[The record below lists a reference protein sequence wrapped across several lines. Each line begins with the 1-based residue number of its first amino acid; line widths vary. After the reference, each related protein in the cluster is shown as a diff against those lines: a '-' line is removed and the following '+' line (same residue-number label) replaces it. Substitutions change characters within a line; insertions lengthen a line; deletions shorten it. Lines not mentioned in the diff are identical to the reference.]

1 MNTPFTR
8 ARKTIR
14 ERFNDEEMR
23 KTIANCALSAE
34 ERKLDAQE
42 ISRMLMLATGVNALL
57 LKYMLYMLDR
67 PEDLSVP
74 EVLKLTVAAKS
85 VARNLTEAVNAA
97 TKMLVADP
105 DGTLKAEPVN
115 LPPEFGEIPVVPPTA
130 PPVNGSK

>member
-14 ERFNDEEMR
+14 ERFTDEEMR
-23 KTIANCALSAE
+23 KTIAGCCLAAE
-34 ERKLDAQE
+34 ERKLDAKE
-42 ISRMLMLATGVNALL
+42 INRMLMLATGVNALL

-74 EVLKLTVAAKS
+74 EVLKLTTAAKS

-97 TKMLVADP
+97 TKMLLADP
-105 DGTLKAEPVN
+105 NGIPQSEHAN
-115 LPPEFGEIPVVPPTA
+115 LPPEFEEVVSVPP
-130 PPVNGSK
+130 NGTLDASK